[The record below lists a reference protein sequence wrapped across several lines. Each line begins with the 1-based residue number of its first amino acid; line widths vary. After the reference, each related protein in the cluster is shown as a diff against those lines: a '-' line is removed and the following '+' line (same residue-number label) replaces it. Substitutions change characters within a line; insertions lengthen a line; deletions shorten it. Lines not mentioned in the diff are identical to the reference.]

1 MPGASSRRIIAFA
14 KRNPEIGKT
23 GETIFVPMQEPDP
36 DIRAAHITKEDL
48 ETHGGTE
55 RCPGCRAL
63 ATGKYRAKHTLE
75 CRKRF
80 EPLLTQTE
88 SGKRR
93 VESAHNRKMEAIT
106 KLAMQHQE
114 AAEAEAAPADRQPDS
129 SMPSAASGSGQSN
142 AERRADVD
150 SQNQRQLEEAKKMS
164 VDEQQS
170 SHGAKRAGV
179 VPDDSA
185 RLPQPSP
192 RGSKRPGDDASGGL
206 QQLPRAADVRGTK
219 RTGG

>member
-1 MPGASSRRIIAFA
+1 MATPSGVSKVSTIRRMASDRRWSAQMVRAIAGSPGEPVPGVSGRRITAFA
-14 KRNPEIGKT
+14 KRNPETGKT

-129 SMPSAASGSGQSN
+129 SMPSVAS
-142 AERRADVD
+142 
-150 SQNQRQLEEAKKMS
+150 
-164 VDEQQS
+164 
-170 SHGAKRAGV
+170 
-179 VPDDSA
+179 
-185 RLPQPSP
+185 
-192 RGSKRPGDDASGGL
+192 
-206 QQLPRAADVRGTK
+206 
-219 RTGG
+219 